1 MLSGIGPQKHLQHFD
16 ITLKQDLSLGQNIQ
30 DQLIVPIFLRFD
42 KGTSKSESIIIDYL
56 GHGAQNGLLVTVGTI
71 DLVGFVNTENYIGY
85 PDIEQQYFEYKINSL
100 TLKKTLE
107 TTGFSRKI
115 IETLSTA
122 NTEGIIN
129 IKSKE

>member
-56 GHGAQNGLLVTVGTI
+56 DHGA
-71 DLVGFVNTENYIGY
+71 
-85 PDIEQQYFEYKINSL
+85 
-100 TLKKTLE
+100 
-107 TTGFSRKI
+107 
-115 IETLSTA
+115 
-122 NTEGIIN
+122 
-129 IKSKE
+129 